1 MLVGFGEAHHIFGRL
16 PHRKSGSWLL
26 IFSLDVWG
34 VRKTTILQLN
44 IKTKMCYAKGCA
56 GVIVGHP
63 LDTVKIHLQ
72 TQDFKNPKYRGS
84 LHCLKTL
91 VQTQGVRGVYRGM
104 SSPLAGVAAI
114 NAVVFGVQGNVQ
126 RSCSDPDSLR
136 THALAGA
143 TAGFMQ
149 SFVCSPMELAKSR
162 LQVETKGSVG
172 PSQLLAQIYR
182 SDGVRGVFKGLN
194 LTVARE
200 VPSYAAY
207 FWTYEALTR
216 SQTGVVSTF
225 DMLMAGG
232 LAGSTDQI

>member
-1 MLVGFGEAHHIFGRL
+1 
-16 PHRKSGSWLL
+16 
-26 IFSLDVWG
+26 
-34 VRKTTILQLN
+34 
-44 IKTKMCYAKGCA
+44 MCYAKGCA